1 MDIMQTLIN
10 ALILGAV
17 GTVLAWMVQGLR
29 KEVRQDIA
37 VLRQDIAVL
46 RQEIAAV
53 RQEMREEVRGLRS
66 DLTQVALAVG
76 AGPRAQNG

>member
-1 MDIMQTLIN
+1 MDVTQTLIN
-10 ALILGAV
+10 ALILSAV

-37 VLRQDIAVL
+37 VLRQDIAEL
-46 RQEIAAV
+46 RAEFRDEIVDV
-53 RQEMREEVRGLRS
+53 RKEIRALRS